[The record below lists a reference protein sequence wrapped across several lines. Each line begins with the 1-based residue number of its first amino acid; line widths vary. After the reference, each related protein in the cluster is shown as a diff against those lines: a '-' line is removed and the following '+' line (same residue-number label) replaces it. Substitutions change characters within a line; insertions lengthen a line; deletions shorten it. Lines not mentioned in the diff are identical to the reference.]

1 MSTATVA
8 QFALNAAAFIEAAEH
23 GKTILLLRNGRRVAR
38 LTPEPA
44 PATARASRR
53 KIGTADLDAWIEGEQ
68 PFFDSM
74 RGKVHGKSTVRALQ
88 ESRR

>member
-1 MSTATVA
+1 MNAATVA
-8 QFALNAAAFIEAAEH
+8 QFARNAAAFIEAAER
-23 GKTILLLRNGRRVAR
+23 GKTILLLRKGRRVAR

-53 KIGTADLDAWIEGEQ
+53 KIATADLDAWIEGERS
-68 PFFDSM
+68 FFDSM
-74 RGKVHGKSTVRALQ
+74 RGKVHGKSAVRALQ

>member
-1 MSTATVA
+1 MSSATVA
-8 QFALNAAAFIEAAEH
+8 QFEKNPAAFIEAAEH
-23 GKTILLLRNGRRVAR
+23 GQTIVVLRNGKRVAR

-44 PATARASRR
+44 SEKRSASR
-53 KIGTADLDAWIEGEQ
+53 KVSKAELDAWIECEQ

-74 RGKVHGKSTVRALQ
+74 SGKVHGKSAVHALK

>member
-8 QFALNAAAFIEAAEH
+8 QFTRNAAAFIKAAEH
-23 GKTILLLRNGRRVAR
+23 GKTILLLRNGKRVAR

-44 PATARASRR
+44 QTTARASDR
-53 KIGTADLDAWIEGEQ
+53 KISAADLDVWIEGEQ
-68 PFFDSM
+68 SFFDSM
-74 RGKVHGKSTVRALQ
+74 RGKVHGKPAVRALQ